1 MKTLPA
7 ILCFVLF
14 TNQSFAQDTTALKVI
29 KNLDAKSKTAF
40 FNLETGKEVKETES
54 WDLAFKAT
62 TIKLNSTETAKSK
75 VAAIILKGTTFEKV
89 DKAPATGYQ
98 EDTQSTSGIPSGSG
112 NGWYTYDMG
121 THQVLP
127 IQDRVFVVKT
137 NTGKFVKLKIESYY
151 LNGDEAEETGY
162 YTFKYVSLK

>member
-1 MKTLPA
+1 MKKLIIA
-7 ILCFVLF
+7 LCLGLF
-14 TNQSFAQDTTALKVI
+14 INQSQAQDTTGVKTI
-29 KNLDAKSKTAF
+29 QNLDAKSKTTYF
-40 FNLETGKEVKETES
+40 SLESGKEVKETEA

-62 TIKLNSTETAKSK
+62 TVKLNNSGTAKNK
-75 VAAIILKGTTFEKV
+75 VAVATLKATTFDKV
-89 DKAPATGYQ
+89 VKAPESGYQ

-127 IQDRVFVVKT
+127 IEDRVFVVKT
-137 NTGKFVKLKIESYY
+137 SSGKFVKLKFESYY

-162 YTFKYVSLK
+162 YSFKYATVK